1 MMLFLENIRLAFSS
15 LKANKM
21 RSLLT
26 MLGIIIGISSVIA
39 IVTVGNSL
47 ASSLSDSMTS
57 IGANNITVYLTLK
70 EEKDET
76 TEEGYIF
83 KSTNNA
89 GVGSKVMD
97 EELLTDEMIR
107 EFKAAYPDEVYAI
120 SANQTVVSS
129 GTSTVGK
136 NSAAVNV
143 IGISAGYF
151 VEKNIKTSAGRIFN
165 ADEMIEGKMLALV
178 SEKYANKLYDSPED
192 VIGET
197 LVVDGEG
204 KDYTFTVVGVY
215 KTDGSAGS
223 LTALMGMG
231 NQATDVYIPLK
242 AAQSI
247 THTETYAS
255 FSVVI
260 NSGVDVNKFVDEA
273 KSFFSAYYRN
283 NRTIMVDAYSLASLA
298 DEMNS
303 LMNKLT
309 MGISIIAGIALLV
322 GGIGVMN
329 IMLVSITERT
339 REIGTRK
346 ALGAPNS
353 SIRTQFIVEAVVI
366 CLIGGLIGV
375 LGGIG
380 LGALI
385 VKIMKGVA
393 TPSVSSIIGSLLFSM
408 GIGVFFGYYPAN
420 KAAKMDPIEALRY
433 E

>member
-1 MMLFLENIRLAFSS
+1 MMLFMENIRLAFSS

-26 MLGIIIGISSVIA
+26 MLGIIIGIASVIA

-57 IGANNITVYLTLK
+57 IGANNITVYLTPK

-83 KSTNNA
+83 KATPPATN
-89 GVGSKVMD
+89 KVM
-97 EELLTDEMIR
+97 EEDLLTDEMIN

-120 SANQTVVSS
+120 SASQTVVSS
-129 GTSTVGK
+129 GTSTVGR
-136 NSAAVNV
+136 NSASVNI

-151 VEKNIKTSAGRIFN
+151 VEKNIKTSAGRLFN
-165 ADEMIEGKMLALV
+165 ADEMLEGKMLALV
-178 SEKYANKLYDSPED
+178 SEKYTEKLYDSPED
-192 VIGET
+192 AIGET
-197 LVVDGEG
+197 IVVDAEG
-204 KDYTFTVVGVY
+204 KDYTFTIAGVY
-215 KTDGSAGS
+215 KTDDSSNGLA
-223 LTALMGMG
+223 ALMGTG

-247 THTETYAS
+247 THTETYSS

-260 NSGVDVNKFVDEA
+260 ASGVDANQFVNEA
-273 KSFFSAYYRN
+273 KSFFSSYYRN

-309 MGISIIAGIALLV
+309 LGISVIAGIALLV

-385 VKIMKGVA
+385 VKLMQGVA

>member
-97 EELLTDEMIR
+97 EDLITDEMIR

-151 VEKNIKTSAGRIFN
+151 VEK
-165 ADEMIEGKMLALV
+165 
-178 SEKYANKLYDSPED
+178 
-192 VIGET
+192 
-197 LVVDGEG
+197 
-204 KDYTFTVVGVY
+204 
-215 KTDGSAGS
+215 
-223 LTALMGMG
+223 
-231 NQATDVYIPLK
+231 
-242 AAQSI
+242 
-247 THTETYAS
+247 
-255 FSVVI
+255 
-260 NSGVDVNKFVDEA
+260 
-273 KSFFSAYYRN
+273 
-283 NRTIMVDAYSLASLA
+283 
-298 DEMNS
+298 
-303 LMNKLT
+303 
-309 MGISIIAGIALLV
+309 
-322 GGIGVMN
+322 
-329 IMLVSITERT
+329 
-339 REIGTRK
+339 
-346 ALGAPNS
+346 
-353 SIRTQFIVEAVVI
+353 
-366 CLIGGLIGV
+366 
-375 LGGIG
+375 
-380 LGALI
+380 
-385 VKIMKGVA
+385 
-393 TPSVSSIIGSLLFSM
+393 
-408 GIGVFFGYYPAN
+408 
-420 KAAKMDPIEALRY
+420 
-433 E
+433 